1 MQESR
6 LHKTINIS
14 SSLILKTIIGII
26 LLCSLASGIALYL
39 FKIDLLGLSPKIQL
53 CFFHSITGMPC
64 PFCGMTR
71 AFLAIGQLNFTK
83 AFYFH
88 PLSIIILSTMIIY
101 LCCKKFPLWL
111 RHKTWAYLF
120 LFVTIATWIFSL
132 INHKLL

>member
-1 MQESR
+1 MQESK
-6 LHKTINIS
+6 LDKAGNTS
-14 SSLILKTIIGII
+14 SSLILKAVIGII

-39 FKIDLLGLSPKIQL
+39 FKIDLLKFSPKIQL

-71 AFLAIGQLNFTK
+71 AFLAIGQLNFGK

-88 PLSIIILSTMIIY
+88 PLSIITLVVMIVY

-111 RHKTWAYLF
+111 QHKSWAYLF
-120 LFVTIATWIFSL
+120 LFATIATWAL
-132 INHKLL
+132 RLTTR